1 MAARRCTCRERAG
14 VIHHQLAPVRWSS
27 ERLVLTLALDVRV
40 VSDHGNTT

>member
-1 MAARRCTCRERAG
+1 MHLPGAGRR
-14 VIHHQLAPVRWSS
+14 HHQLAPVRWSSHWSS